1 MKTQKCLL
9 LLLVIILSGAVYA
22 DDAIEQ
28 DVSSLLEG
36 MDTSAIDGDGNTAG
50 KLRQGNASNPGMIH
64 FDFAYGAESGMYGPI
79 QFILTKRDVRRLER
93 KIAKDEKKLA
103 SSGNMSLKVLVRLE
117 MNRQLLSKLKTSPR
131 FSSGRGC
138 KVYFDVAE
146 LFEKANSD
154 ADFNRTLVA
163 AAARTMGDDSLARAA
178 QSGDYSGISGGAI
191 TSAVGSSVRNS
202 VQSSVRSSVQQ
213 SVQSTVSQTAASV
226 SGGGSGSTSNAQN
239 GNGGNGGGGAI

>member
-1 MKTQKCLL
+1 MKLPSLILL
-9 LLLVIILSGAVYA
+9 LLTLILPQAYA
-22 DDAIEQ
+22 DDAVEQ
-28 DVSSLLEG
+28 DISKLYEG
-36 MDTSAIDGDGNTAG
+36 MDTSALDGTGQKGGGSTSDNTTNVAG
-50 KLRQGNASNPGMIH
+50 GILH

-79 QFILTKRDVRRLER
+79 QFILTKRDVRRFER

-117 MNRQLLSKLKTSPR
+117 MNRQLLSKLKASPR

-191 TSAVGSSVRNS
+191 ASSVSSNVRSS
-202 VQSSVRSSVQQ
+202 VQSSVKSSVQQ
-213 SVQSTVSQTAASV
+213 SVQSTVTQAASQEAA
-226 SGGGSGSTSNAQN
+226 SGSSGVGGTNPNEHNPTGNAP
-239 GNGGNGGGGAI
+239 

>member
-1 MKTQKCLL
+1 MKFSSLFLL
-9 LLLVIILSGAVYA
+9 LFTLLLPLAYA

-28 DVSSLLEG
+28 DVSRLYAG
-36 MDTSAIDGDGNTAG
+36 MDTSALDNPAQNDSGSTSDNPASTANG
-50 KLRQGNASNPGMIH
+50 ILH

-79 QFILTKRDVRRLER
+79 QFILTKRNAKRLER
-93 KIAKDEKKLA
+93 KIAKDENKLA

-117 MNRQLLSKLKTSPR
+117 MNRQLLSKLKASPR
-131 FSSGRGC
+131 FSSGKGC

-154 ADFNRTLVA
+154 ADFNRTLVV

-191 TSAVGSSVRNS
+191 ASSVSSNVRNS

-213 SVQSTVSQTAASV
+213 SVQSTVSQAAAQAASTS
-226 SGGGSGSTSNAQN
+226 SGVTQGASGDKSGTGSKH
-239 GNGGNGGGGAI
+239 